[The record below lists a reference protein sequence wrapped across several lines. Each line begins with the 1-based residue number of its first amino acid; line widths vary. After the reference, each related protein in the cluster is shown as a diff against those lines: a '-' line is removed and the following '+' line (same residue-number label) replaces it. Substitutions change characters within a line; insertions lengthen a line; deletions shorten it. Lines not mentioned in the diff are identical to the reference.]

1 MQHPVCHSPTGQRG
15 SVLIVT
21 LMILVMLTILGIAAM
36 ATSTQEE
43 KMAGGTMD
51 QNIAFQAAE
60 SALRDAEQY
69 IYSSVTSTSGFS
81 AACTGGLCLPS
92 ITASNIWET
101 VNWTGSTPISY
112 GASTAALPVS
122 GVLTQPK
129 YIIELLPDLPAA
141 PGNSLSS
148 TLRSSSTGDGTAF
161 RITAMGW
168 GKQSGTQVML
178 QSIYVKQ

>member
-1 MQHPVCHSPTGQRG
+1 MQQPVCHSPTGQRG

-21 LMILVMLTILGIAAM
+21 LMILVILTILGIAAM
-36 ATSTQEE
+36 SSSTQEE
-43 KMAGGTMD
+43 KMSGGAMD

-60 SALRDAEQY
+60 SGLRDAEQY
-69 IYSSVTSTSGFS
+69 IFSSLTSTSAFS
-81 AACTGGLCLPS
+81 TGCTGGLCLPS
-92 ITASNIWET
+92 ITASNVWET
-101 VNWTGSTPISY
+101 VDWTGSIPLTY
-112 GASTAALPVS
+112 GASTAAAPVS
-122 GVLTQPK
+122 GVLNQPK
-129 YIIELLPDLPAA
+129 YIIELLPDLPAS

-168 GKQSGTQVML
+168 GKQVGTQVML